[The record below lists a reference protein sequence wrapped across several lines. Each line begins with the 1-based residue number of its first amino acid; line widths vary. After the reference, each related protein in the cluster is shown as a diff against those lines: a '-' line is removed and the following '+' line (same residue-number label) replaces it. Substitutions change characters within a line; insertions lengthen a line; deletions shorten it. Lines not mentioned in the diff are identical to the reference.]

1 MRPPLTPGLA
11 RDLLAARPPGG
22 ATPAVELCL
31 LDFLACAFAARD
43 SRPSRA
49 AQAMALAE
57 PGEATILGLSRRAA
71 PGAAAFANAAAGHG
85 LVREDMHAGANSHF
99 GVVLL
104 PTLLALAQQRRV
116 SGTAFIEAAAVGYEV
131 GARLGRVM
139 VNPRFSRQWRPT
151 GWTGPLAA
159 VAAGARL
166 LGLAPEQAASA
177 LSLAANIAGG
187 LNEWPRDG
195 GDEMFFHPGFGARNA
210 LVVLALAAGGAEGSA
225 MALDGPAGLIAAA
238 GAEPPAGLPLFDGAT
253 AEVELVFRKA
263 LPLCNFAQTPAQAA
277 LCLLRQAGALDPA
290 SIAGI
295 TVRASEAAVR
305 YPGCDGQGPFQRVL
319 QAKMSIAFC
328 VAAAL
333 LHGAVEEQHFALP
346 ASPELMRLV
355 ALVRLEIDPA
365 ATAAFPACQ
374 PAEVIVTLA
383 DGRRLAAAM
392 PDLEPA
398 DEVTVRRRFAEAA
411 GAALGE
417 GRGGQLGE
425 ALAGL
430 PDVADLGAALRLAEA
445 PGGEAAPR
453 S

>member
-1 MRPPLTPGLA
+1 MRAPLTPGLA
-11 RDLLAARPPGG
+11 RDLLAARPPAGV
-22 ATPAVELCL
+22 TPAVELCL
-31 LDFLACAFAARD
+31 LDFLACAFEARD
-43 SRPSRA
+43 SRPSCA

-99 GVVLL
+99 GVVVL

-116 SGTAFIEAAAVGYEV
+116 SGAAFIEAAAVGYEV

-166 LGLAPEQAASA
+166 LGLTPEQTASA

-195 GDEMFFHPGFGARNA
+195 GDEMFFHPGFGARSA
-210 LVVLALAAGGAEGSA
+210 LVVLALAAAGAEGSA
-225 MALDGPAGLIAAA
+225 MAIDGPAGLVAAA
-238 GAEPPAGLPLFDGAT
+238 GAEPPAELSIFTGPT

-277 LCLLRQAGALDPA
+277 LRLLREEGPFDPD
-290 SIAGI
+290 SVTGI

-328 VAAAL
+328 VATAL
-333 LHGAVEEQHFALP
+333 LHGAVEERHFALP
-346 ASPELMRLV
+346 ASTGLMRLV
-355 ALVRLEIDPA
+355 GLVQLEIDPA
-365 ATAAFPACQ
+365 ATAAFPARQ
-374 PAEVIVTLA
+374 PAEVVVTLA
-383 DGRRLAAAM
+383 DGHRLAAAL

-398 DEVTVRRRFAEAA
+398 DEAMVRRRFRDAA
-411 GAALGE
+411 MATLGEERAGRLAAALE
-417 GRGGQLGE
+417 G
-425 ALAGL
+425 LA
-430 PDVADLGAALRLAEA
+430 DAADLGAALRLAEA
-445 PGGEAAPR
+445 PC